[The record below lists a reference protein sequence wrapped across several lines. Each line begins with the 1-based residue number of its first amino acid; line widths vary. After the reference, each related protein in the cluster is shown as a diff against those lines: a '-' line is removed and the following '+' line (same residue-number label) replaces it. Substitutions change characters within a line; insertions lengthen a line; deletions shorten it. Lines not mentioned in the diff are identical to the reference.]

1 MGSSL
6 SANIYTA
13 IPCSLSSGYLTWASH
28 SHATGFSSL
37 CRCTLSYFS
46 GPVFNSYCTR
56 GIHSAT
62 SLMILGVDIPF
73 EMKDFDPVT
82 A

>member
-13 IPCSLSSGYLTWASH
+13 KPELRLQGNLTWASH

-56 GIHSAT
+56 GICSAT
-62 SLMILGVDIPF
+62 SLMFLGVDIPF